1 MGNRILIVGTYDTKD
16 DELGYIAQV
25 IRGQGGEVLT
35 MDVSV
40 LGDPR
45 LPTDFSKYDVAAAA
59 GSSIAEAT
67 AAKDEN
73 FAMQMMARGSAVL
86 AAQLHRDNRFDGV
99 LVLGGSMGTD
109 LALDLCAALPL
120 GVPKYIVSTVS
131 FSPMIPP
138 ERLAADVQMI
148 LWAGGLYGLNS
159 VCKASL
165 SQAAGAVLGAAR
177 AVEAPARDKPLI
189 GMTSFGKTVL
199 RYMVALKPALEARG
213 FEVAVFHATGMGGRA
228 FESLAADGTFAA
240 VMDFAPQEVANHL
253 YGSAISAGSDRM
265 TNAGRMGIPQM
276 VSIGCYDLIDF
287 VGWQPLPERFEETP
301 AHAHNRLLTSVV
313 QTLDERREVA
323 REICAKLS
331 KSMGPVTFFL
341 PTQGGNEWDRAGGP
355 LADAAGLAAFCDE
368 IRKQCPAN
376 VSLVELDAHIN
387 DSAFSETVLAQ
398 FDAWVAG
405 GIVQKSTSPQ
415 RLNGLLSKPGKTS
428 AGSVKPICPVSSSD
442 KTVR

>member
-1 MGNRILIVGTYDTKD
+1 MGNRILIVGTFDTKE
-16 DELGYIAQV
+16 DELGYIASV
-25 IRGQGGEVLT
+25 ITAQGGKALT

-45 LPTDFSKYDVAAAA
+45 HPTDFSKHDVVAEAGGTIAQAVAA
-59 GSSIAEAT
+59 
-67 AAKDEN
+67 EN
-73 FAMQMMARGSAVL
+73 ENVAMQMMASGAALL
-86 AAQLHRDNRFDGV
+86 AARLHRKGQFDGV

-109 LALDLCAALPL
+109 LALDVCAALPL
-120 GVPKYIVSTVS
+120 GVPKYIVSTIS

-177 AVEAPARDKPLI
+177 AVEVPTRTRPMI

-228 FESLAADGTFAA
+228 FESLAADGAFVA

-253 YGSAISAGSDRM
+253 YGSAISAGYDRL
-265 TNAGRMGIPQM
+265 TNAGRTGIPQM
-276 VSIGCYDLIDF
+276 VSIGCCDLIDF
-287 VGWQPLPERFEETP
+287 VGWQPLPDRFRGTS

-313 QTLDERREVA
+313 QNASERRQVA
-323 REICAKLS
+323 REICAKLARS
-331 KSMGPVTFFL
+331 TGPVTFFL
-341 PTQGGNEWDRAGGP
+341 PVRGGNEWDRAGGP
-355 LADAAGLAAFCDE
+355 LADADGLAAFCDE
-368 IRKQCPAN
+368 VRIACPAN
-376 VSLVELDAHIN
+376 VTLLELDAHIN
-387 DSAFSETVLAQ
+387 DSAFAEAVLTQ
-398 FDAWVAG
+398 FDAWV
-405 GIVQKSTSPQ
+405 
-415 RLNGLLSKPGKTS
+415 S
-428 AGSVKPICPVSSSD
+428 AGVVKKPVPLAS
-442 KTVR
+442 